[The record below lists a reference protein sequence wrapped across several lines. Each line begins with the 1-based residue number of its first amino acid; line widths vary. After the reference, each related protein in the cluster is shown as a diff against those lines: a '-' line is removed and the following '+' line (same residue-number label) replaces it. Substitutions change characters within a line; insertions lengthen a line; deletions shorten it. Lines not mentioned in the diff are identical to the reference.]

1 MFVLINIIKREK
13 KRRREKNGENKNN
26 DPYNRNNK
34 CTVRDVSMD
43 K

>member
-1 MFVLINIIKREK
+1 MFVLINIIKTEK
-13 KRRREKNGENKNN
+13 KRRRGKKGKTKIN
-26 DPYNRNNK
+26 DLYNRNK